1 MRKLLLVAGA
11 AVFVFGT
18 SAFATMGT
26 SQTKG
31 HTVASDAGIL
41 VAQANPNNA
50 GGNGGGCNVKVSPSK
65 PCQIN
70 RFNSP

>member
-11 AVFVFGT
+11 AVFVFDT
-18 SAFATMGT
+18 SAFATTGT
-26 SQTKG
+26 SQTQG

-50 GGNGGGCNVKVSPSK
+50 GGNGGGNSGGCSGKVSPSK
-65 PCQIN
+65 PCPN
-70 RFNSP
+70 K